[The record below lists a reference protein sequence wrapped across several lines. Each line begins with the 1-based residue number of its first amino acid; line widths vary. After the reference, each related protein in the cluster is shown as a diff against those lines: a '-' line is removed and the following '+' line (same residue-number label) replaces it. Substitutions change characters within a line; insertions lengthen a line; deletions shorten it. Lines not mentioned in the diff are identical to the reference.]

1 MSAITLWETDGPLRM
16 ELSVRRTPALV
27 VSLAL
32 GLFGVG
38 AVPGAHATP
47 AAAERAAAA
56 TLKAPKNVVAGERI
70 TLTGTQKLGRVT
82 LRVQR
87 KAGKRWVPV
96 GKVRRAPAR
105 FTVSMRVP
113 KSATGKLRLRVQAT
127 VKKRT
132 RTLATARTPVLQQRL
147 KLRTPTAPKAA
158 RATEFSALLTPARPG
173 RKVMVQEYLDGR
185 WSTVAPAARS
195 GSLVRATL
203 TTAGYP
209 TYYRVVAAAHR
220 GIPEVATDPV
230 RSNLELVP
238 TAIAHRAGA
247 ALAPEQ
253 TIAALTR
260 TLADRVQAVE
270 VDVQLTSD
278 GVPVLVHDATWL
290 RTTDIETRFPEKI
303 AAGQTKIADLTLAEV
318 KQLDAGSWFGPQ
330 FAGQQIPTLDEWL
343 AHQGTR
349 AGLVLEVK
357 DPTVAGNAA
366 VWTEL
371 DARLQPGGSLR
382 QLNDEDKLV
391 ISSFGHDGLQAF
403 KERHDG
409 LVAAGG
415 PAEVVVPVGAL
426 TYAAPAPGTLLWADE
441 IHDMWQLTTRSATNT
456 ARAQRQTTSVWTADS
471 VADHRRAIATGA
483 ERIISDHPENL
494 TRALFPAPPPQP

>member
-1 MSAITLWETDGPLRM
+1 M
-16 ELSVRRTPALV
+16 RRTPALV

-70 TLTGTQKLGRVT
+70 TLTGTHKLGRVT

-253 TIAALTR
+253 TLAAMDKA
-260 TLADRVQAVE
+260 LATGAEAME
-270 VDVQLTSD
+270 VDVQLTKD
-278 GVPVLVHDATWL
+278 LVPVLVHDKTWL
-290 RTTDIETRFPEKI
+290 RTTDIEQVYPAKV
-303 AAGQTKIADLTLAEV
+303 AAGETKIADLTWQEV
-318 KQLDAGSWFGPQ
+318 QALDASSWFPGYHGPVQ
-330 FAGQQIPTLDEWL
+330 RVPSLEQWVTAMAGR
-343 AHQGTR
+343 AH
-349 AGLVLEVK
+349 LVLEIK
-357 DPTVAGNAA
+357 DPEEAGNAQL
-366 VWTEL
+366 VSKLDEL
-371 DARLQPGGSLR
+371 MQPGQPL
-382 QLNDEDKLV
+382 QELAADNLLTV
-391 ISSFGHDGLQAF
+391 SSFAVEATGPNPAGQAALQHFHGL
-403 KERHDG
+403 G
-409 LVAAGG
+409 
-415 PAEVVVPVGAL
+415 VPTGYL
-426 TYAAPAPGTLLWADE
+426 SFSAPPTLPTWAD
-441 IHDMWQLTTRSATNT
+441 QLHSMYMSTTR
-456 ARAQRQTTSVWTADS
+456 AQVAQMQAQGKTVSVWSLGLLRTA
-471 VADHRRAIATGA
+471 AQHRAAIATGA
-483 ERIISDHPENL
+483 NRIITDDPRALSQ
-494 TRALFPAPPPQP
+494 ALFPVPPPLP